1 LNYVG
6 ELEAK
11 VAQYTKELEEAKAR
25 GLIAAPA
32 VPLKLDLGC
41 GPRKQPGFTGVDV
54 KPFPGVDHVFD
65 VGRAR
70 WPFDDSSVE
79 EAFSSHSLEHIPS
92 KEVEWE
98 LTYDQLPTTIVYHGG
113 GPMVPKLTKRTLWPR
128 AHFFNELHRVLK
140 PGGKATFITPFWASC
155 RAYGDITHEWPPVS
169 EFFWPY
175 LNKEWRAINA
185 PHDDFYTCDFDA
197 GYGYSMSQWLVDELK
212 FRNAE
217 FAVKFQNEA
226 LTRFKEAAQDMQAT
240 ITARK

>member
-1 LNYVG
+1 
-6 ELEAK
+6 
-11 VAQYTKELEEAKAR
+11 
-25 GLIAAPA
+25 
-32 VPLKLDLGC
+32 
-41 GPRKQPGFTGVDV
+41 
-54 KPFPGVDHVFD
+54 
-65 VGRAR
+65 
-70 WPFDDSSVE
+70 VE
-79 EAFSSHSLEHIPS
+79 EAFSSHSLEHIPA
-92 KEVEWE
+92 KEVEYE
-98 LTYDQLPTTIVYHGG
+98 LADG
-113 GPMVPKLTKRTLWPR
+113 KLAKRTLWPR

-197 GYGYSMSQWLVDELK
+197 GYGYSMAQWLVDELK